1 MIANTDQ
8 EYYEN
13 EELWGEN
20 KYVSLQNIIDN
31 IELTADDDSYFK
43 KLKHHR
49 AIIIGK
55 QGLKKLNVDLNSEDK
70 LISFQLS
77 PSLIFP
83 YPRFMND
90 WSRVSVITDC
100 DTLHVLD
107 INNAPIVQDYLQ
119 DNEWELLYDDQ
130 GSVLQGHDR
139 AIDYGECVTETKCSC
154 LKVSPCDEDKGL
166 FDNSWVRDVKSGNY
180 FEFSPDLEDREIVIE
195 YQTAGLEKMNACDI
209 KIPNTLELTLE
220 YYIKWKLLEGKRNI
234 PRSEVLYFRDIYKL
248 EKKRSRNLMTDKITL
263 NQIINSVSLKYKG

>member
-43 KLKHHR
+43 KIKHHR
-49 AIIIGK
+49 AVIFGK

-90 WSRVSVITDC
+90 WSRISVITNC
-100 DTLHVLD
+100 DTLHVLN
-107 INNAPIVQDYLQ
+107 INNTPIVQDYLQ

-139 AIDYGECVTETKCSC
+139 AIDYGECETENKCSC
-154 LKVSPCDEDKGL
+154 IKVSPCEENKGM
-166 FDNSWVRDVKSGNY
+166 FDDSWVRDVKSGNY
-180 FEFSPDLEDREIVIE
+180 FEFSPDLEDKEIVIE

-209 KIPNTLELTLE
+209 KIPNSLELTLE
-220 YYIKWKLLEGKRNI
+220 YYIKWKLLEGKRNT
-234 PRSEVLYFRDIYKL
+234 PRSEVLYFMDMYKL

-263 NQIINSVSLKYKG
+263 SQIINSVSLKYRG